1 MELCMLTKQ
10 SVKKEKL
17 EQIISSTL
25 QNIYE
30 DIENMASEIVSERKR
45 STMNTKKKSTPEE
58 EVSEEMLI
66 SESN

>member
-1 MELCMLTKQ
+1 MLTKQ